1 MTTARTARFR
11 GRSPPDRDSEWTV
24 STINR
29 QMNSDGGVGVC
40 AVTDETISLSQP
52 HFHVTLRRE
61 SEHRFRSDEHDQ
73 LVISEA
79 ALDELDEW
87 LESKD

>member
-1 MTTARTARFR
+1 M
-11 GRSPPDRDSEWTV
+11 
-24 STINR
+24 
-29 QMNSDGGVGVC
+29 
-40 AVTDETISLSQP
+40 TDETISLSQP